1 MLNKK
6 EVVAWTERQEASAM
20 DTAKKRFQI
29 LIDAEKER
37 LLAECGA
44 TEQIKRM
51 QKTVNKLCAENE
63 ALNELLDTTK
73 SVMYEKFACSGLTK
87 RLGNIENLRSAIMP
101 HAKFDSELL
110 LKLRREQDETFRNIR
125 ATYAAVYAELRNKK
139 NARHCLDYLKEL
151 GFDVSGLERLEH
163 TEIAVAVDRRYL
175 FIKSEW
181 GGPSNESKLS

>member
-6 EVVAWTERQEASAM
+6 EVVAWTERQETAAM
-20 DTAKKRFQI
+20 DMAKSRFQM
-29 LIDAEKER
+29 LIEAEKER

-63 ALNELLDTTK
+63 ALNELLDTAK
-73 SVMYEKFACSGLTK
+73 SVMYEKLAYGGLTK
-87 RLGNIENLRSAIMP
+87 RLVEMGNLHSAIMP
-101 HAKFDSELL
+101 HAKFDSELI
-110 LKLRREQDETFRNIR
+110 LKLKKEREETYRNIH

-163 TEIAVAVDRRYL
+163 TEIAVAVDKRYL
-175 FIKSEW
+175 FIQKE
-181 GGPSNESKLS
+181 GLQDEN